1 MVAFMNFILVKK
13 GNKRKK
19 IKKIAIY
26 RKQNKKGLKQKRIC
40 ADAFD
45 EQSDG
50 IKHYLCKQACLKTC
64 LSTVA
69 SVPQSRISFMVV
81 EKKEPNSFILYLFN
95 N

>member
-1 MVAFMNFILVKK
+1 MNFILVKK

-26 RKQNKKGLKQKRIC
+26 RKQNKKKGLKQKRIC